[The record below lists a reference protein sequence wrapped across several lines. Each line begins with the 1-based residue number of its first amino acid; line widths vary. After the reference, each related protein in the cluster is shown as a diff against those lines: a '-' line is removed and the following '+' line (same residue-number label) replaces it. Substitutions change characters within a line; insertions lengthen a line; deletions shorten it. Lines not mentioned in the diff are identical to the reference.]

1 MSPETRETPV
11 RSAFFDALVRRP
23 VMLLVIFAALVVVG
37 MLAFLRIPLQMMP
50 DGIVEPGLQIFVQ
63 HPGASA
69 QENEEKVARVLEEQ
83 LRTLTG
89 IEEIESGSSDDS
101 LWIWVQFNATQD
113 MDIARAE
120 VRDRVERARPLLP
133 SSVEEIGIWAW
144 NQSEL
149 PVMFFALLHPGDS
162 KETDFLVDEVIR
174 RRLEAVDGVGR
185 VEVWG
190 VLDDSVRILLEE
202 DKVRAANLDL
212 GRLIERLSQD
222 NFAQPLGEI
231 TDGGRRV
238 ILRSDMRFKTRQEI
252 ERYPLGDGLL
262 LGDLARVVDAK
273 SVRDRL
279 FKIDGRFAYYGEIQ
293 KDTQANVVATCQR
306 VKSAFEELR
315 ADPRLR
321 GRFEFLPLFDQGEFI
336 ETSLGQLEK
345 TAIHGGV
352 LALVVLFV
360 FLWRVRLTL
369 AVALSIPVSA
379 VLAIAWAYFTGG
391 SFNVL
396 TMTGITLA
404 MGMLVDNAIVVVEN
418 ISRLRREGRPSLEAA
433 STGTREVALA
443 VTLSTLSTV
452 VVFLPM
458 IFMSENPTLRIMFGE
473 LGLPLCLS
481 LLFSLLLAM
490 VFLPVIA
497 ARLVGPRPRLAEEV
511 ARRLRPLG
519 RLLARSVAN
528 LVGLLR
534 WGLHSFVHAGFRFE
548 RALLAVLA
556 PLRWPLAAGALLLA
570 GWKATQAW
578 PALVLSERLADF
590 GAGGAASAGV
600 AAAQGYA
607 VPGLAAA
614 VLVLIGLS
622 RWRARPAKAPAR
634 PAVLAPEGD
643 SLVDLLVRGN
653 RVLLEWTLNNRL
665 AACGV
670 TALLLGSIVVPQS
683 NMTVTSFG
691 QDENIS
697 RLDFH
702 VRLEDNFTLA
712 QAAEEM
718 RYYDR
723 FLEERRERY
732 GFDHLGNRFDEGGG
746 RFSLYWETTNSQ
758 ENYDAVLADLRESL
772 APPAGHTLVIGDES
786 TNERNRNV
794 VIFRLTGPDS
804 EKLEEYGERAI
815 ELLRQVDGLYSVSTP
830 LSNSQRQVRVV
841 LDQELAQG
849 FGISAE
855 QALRNVSWALRGW
868 QLPRFQEP
876 GREVPLII
884 EYDDEEVE
892 GLSTLRDLEIYGQS
906 APVPLSSFA
915 ELEFERG
922 SRTIR
927 RRNGQTSYMITAR
940 VEDPLRQKELSDA
953 GYAALQSLD
962 LPRGYG
968 IGEEDLISTRQEEE
982 FQELQSALFLSVAL
996 VFLLMGILFE
1006 SFLLPFS
1013 VLFTIPFAIV
1023 GAFWTLY
1030 LTGTAMDSVG
1040 WIGIIILVGVVVNNG
1055 IVLIDR
1061 IHALRTQGLER
1072 TRAVI
1077 EGSAHRVR
1085 PILMTA
1091 LTTVIGLLPLTLA
1104 DPPSDGIDYRALATC
1119 VAGGLTVSTLFTLWV
1134 VPLAYSLFDDLAQAF
1149 MARVRWALRPRSR
1162 AAAAGRAR
1170 LPVLPTAPGA

>member
-1 MSPETRETPV
+1 MITEHPLPAARSP
-11 RSAFFDALVRRP
+11 FFEALVRRP
-23 VMLLVIFAALVVVG
+23 VMLLVVFAALVVIG
-37 MLAFLRIPLQMMP
+37 TLAYLRIPLQMMP
-50 DGIVEPGLQIFVQ
+50 DGIVEPGLQIWVE

-89 IEEIESGSSDDS
+89 IEAIESGSSDDS
-101 LWIWVQFNATQD
+101 LWLWVQFNATQD
-113 MDIARAE
+113 MDIARSE
-120 VRDRVERARPLLP
+120 VRDRIERARPLLP
-133 SSVEEIGIWAW
+133 DSVQEIGIWAW

-190 VLDDSVRILLEE
+190 VLDDSVRILLDE

-212 GRLIERLSQD
+212 GQLIERLSQD
-222 NFAQPLGEI
+222 NFAQPLGEVV
-231 TDGGRRV
+231 DGGRRV
-238 ILRSDMRFKTRQEI
+238 ILRSDMRFRTREEI
-252 ERYPLGDGLL
+252 ERYPLGRGLV
-262 LGDLARVVDAK
+262 LGDVARVIEAK

-279 FKIDGRFAYYGEIQ
+279 FKIDGHYAYYGEIQ
-293 KDTQANVVATCQR
+293 KDTQANVVATCKR
-306 VKSAFEELR
+306 VKQTFDELR
-315 ADPRLR
+315 ADPRLS

-336 ETSLGQLEK
+336 ETSLSQLEK
-345 TAIHGGV
+345 TAVHGGT

-379 VLAIAWAYFTGG
+379 VLAVAWAYFAGG

-418 ISRLRREGRPSLEAA
+418 ISRLRREGMPALEAA
-433 STGTREVALA
+433 AAGTREVALA

-452 VVFLPM
+452 VVFMPM

-473 LGLPLCLS
+473 LGQPLCLS

-490 VFLPVIA
+490 AFQPVIA
-497 ARLVGPRPRLAEEV
+497 ARLVGPRPALAEAIA
-511 ARRLRPLG
+511 ARARPIG
-519 RLLARSVAN
+519 RACARSVAHT
-528 LVGLLR
+528 VGLARGAFHLLLR
-534 WGLHSFVHAGFRFE
+534 AAFRSE
-548 RALLAVLA
+548 RVLIGLLAPV
-556 PLRWPLAAGALLLA
+556 RWPLAAGALLLA
-570 GWKATQAW
+570 GWKASQAW
-578 PALVLSERLADF
+578 PALSLSARLAPF
-590 GAGGAASAGV
+590 GALGAGSPVSALV
-600 AAAQGYA
+600 SGYA
-607 VPGLAAA
+607 LPGLLAAG
-614 VLVLIGLS
+614 LVLIGLS
-622 RWRARPAKAPAR
+622 RWRRRPAAAPAR
-634 PAVLAPEGD
+634 PAVLAPQGD
-643 SLVDLLVRGN
+643 SLVELLIRGN
-653 RVLLEWTLNNRL
+653 RVLLEWTLSHRL
-665 AACGV
+665 AACGLTV
-670 TALLLGSIVVPQS
+670 LLLFSIVVPQS

-691 QDENIS
+691 QDENSS

-702 VRLEDNFTLA
+702 VRLEDNFTLD
-712 QAAEEM
+712 QSAEEM

-723 FLEERRERY
+723 FLEQRRERY

-746 RFSLYWETTNSQ
+746 RFSLYWDTTNSQ
-758 ENYDAVLADLRESL
+758 ENYDAVVADLRDSL
-772 APPAGHTLVIGDES
+772 RPPAGHTLLIGDES

-794 VIFRLTGPDS
+794 VIFRLTGPES
-804 EKLEEYGERAI
+804 EKLEEYGERAMA
-815 ELLRQVDGLYSVSTP
+815 LLRQIDGLYSVSTP

-841 LDQELAQG
+841 LDQELAHG

-876 GREVPLII
+876 GRELPLII
-884 EYDDEEVE
+884 EYDDEAVE
-892 GLSTLRDLEIYGQS
+892 GLSTLRDLEIYGAS
-906 APVPLSSFA
+906 APVPLSAFA
-915 ELEFERG
+915 DLEFERG

-953 GYAALQSLD
+953 GYAALRTLD

-968 IGEEDLISTRQEEE
+968 VGEEDLISTRQEEE
-982 FQELQSALFLSVAL
+982 FQELRSALFLSVAL

-1023 GAFWTLY
+1023 GSFWTLY

-1061 IHALRTQGLER
+1061 IHALRSQGMER

-1091 LTTVIGLLPLTLA
+1091 LTTVIGLLPMTLSE
-1104 DPPSDGIDYRALATC
+1104 PPSDGIDYRALATC

-1134 VPLAYSLFDDLAQAF
+1134 VPLAYSIFDDLAQTLL
-1149 MARVRWALRPRSR
+1149 ARARWALRPAARPGRR
-1162 AAAAGRAR
+1162 ASSAA
-1170 LPVLPTAPGA
+1170 